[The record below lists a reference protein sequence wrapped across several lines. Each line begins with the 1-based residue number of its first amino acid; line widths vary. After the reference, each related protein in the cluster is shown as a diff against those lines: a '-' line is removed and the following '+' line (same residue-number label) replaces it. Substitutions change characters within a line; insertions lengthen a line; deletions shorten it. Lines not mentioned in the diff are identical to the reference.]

1 MDRNGSNPRPLT
13 ADLDRSVGSPV
24 WADDGRSIYVDY
36 DDEGV
41 TKVARV
47 SLDGSIRAVAEGLSG
62 SSLDRPYTG
71 GSFSVAAH
79 GALAVTTGTAT
90 RPANIP
96 LQKGGDPHQL
106 QHLNTNHPHPKP
118 PEK

>member
-47 SLDGSIRAVAEGLSG
+47 SLDGSILAVAEGLSG

-71 GSFSVAAH
+71 GSFSLADN
-79 GALAVTTGTAT
+79 GALAGPRSTAP
-90 RPANIP
+90 RPPKTP
-96 LQKGGDPHQL
+96 LLHGGDRRRGR
-106 QHLNTNHPHPKP
+106 
-118 PEK
+118 